1 MHFSNL
7 HYFPFELFFFFL
19 LLGALILLIVLI
31 ELDILEYAY
40 ERIGISQRY
49 IFSLLLLT
57 LLGSSI
63 NIPIAQLPEQEV
75 VSGTTVTVFGIPYII
90 PMVVDWPGTVIAVN
104 LGGAVIPTLL
114 SLYLLVKHRLYARG
128 LMGIAIVAAVS
139 YIKATPIRGLGIAV
153 PFFILP
159 LIAAGVALLLSR
171 KLAPP
176 LAYVSGSLGILIG
189 ADLLNLN
196 KIQGLGVPIAS
207 IGGAG
212 TFDGIFLT
220 GIVAVLLTSLFT
232 SRSSPDSK
240 GAISTPKA

>member
-1 MHFSNL
+1 
-7 HYFPFELFFFFL
+7 
-19 LLGALILLIVLI
+19 
-31 ELDILEYAY
+31 
-40 ERIGISQRY
+40 
-49 IFSLLLLT
+49 
-57 LLGSSI
+57 
-63 NIPIAQLPEQEV
+63 
-75 VSGTTVTVFGIPYII
+75 
-90 PMVVDWPGTVIAVN
+90 MVIDWPGTVIAVN
-104 LGGAVIPTLL
+104 LGSAVIPTLL

-139 YIKATPIRGLGIAV
+139 YIKATPVRGLGIAV
-153 PFFILP
+153 PFLILP

-176 LAYVSGSLGILIG
+176 LAYISGSLGILIG

-220 GIVAVLLTSLFT
+220 SIVAVLLTSLFT

-240 GAISTPKA
+240 GAISTPKV

>member
-1 MHFSNL
+1 MILWFYKFLILKLQILRRTHVNIMIVWFRHIYHNLSSFLIRSDTVHFSNL

-75 VSGTTVTVFGIPYII
+75 VSGTTITVFGIPYII

-128 LMGIAIVAAVS
+128 LMGIAIV
-139 YIKATPIRGLGIAV
+139 
-153 PFFILP
+153 
-159 LIAAGVALLLSR
+159 VA
-171 KLAPP
+171 
-176 LAYVSGSLGILIG
+176 
-189 ADLLNLN
+189 
-196 KIQGLGVPIAS
+196 
-207 IGGAG
+207 
-212 TFDGIFLT
+212 
-220 GIVAVLLTSLFT
+220 
-232 SRSSPDSK
+232 
-240 GAISTPKA
+240 